1 MATISGKV
9 EDASGNGTTG
19 VVRAYRVLTGE
30 LVGAAKSDSST
41 GLYSITTNYALEP
54 HLVVRA
60 VASVTDKDPLFAN
73 CIIGAQ
79 LQGADGSAFFPET
92 YSTTSWTALGSP
104 TISTATSPFSGKSSL
119 SLNGSSHLIYAYTNK
134 QNILANGNNFSYECW
149 FRRGNTSAGSLVGHN
164 HLSSFNNYAGWSLH
178 VNASGN
184 VIARIKDVSGG
195 AEKLITSTSTI
206 GVDTWTHVEFSLI
219 SNTGYLFINGNL
231 EATLGGV
238 ISSAWGMPTAEPIR
252 IGYTQMYGYFTGY
265 IADVRVSNIGRHSAS
280 FTAPTTLAPTYLTYA
295 TPTGNAQCF
304 DYVIPT

>member
-9 EDASGNGTTG
+9 EGITGVGCAG

-30 LVGAAKSDSST
+30 LAGSAKSDPST
-41 GLYSITTNYALEP
+41 GLYSITTPYAEEP

-60 VASVTDKDPLFAN
+60 IATVIDKDTLFAN

-79 LQGADGSAFFPET
+79 LQGVNGGTFFPET
-92 YSTTSWTALGSP
+92 YSATNWTALGSP
-104 TISTATSPFSGKSSL
+104 TISTTTSPFPGKSSL
-119 SLNGSSHLIYAYTNK
+119 SLNGSSQLIYTYTPK
-134 QNILANGNNFSYECW
+134 QNILAEGNNFSYECW

-164 HLSSFNNYAGWSLH
+164 HLSSYNNYAGWSLH

-184 VIARIKDVSGG
+184 VIARIKDASGS

-206 GVDTWTHVEFSLI
+206 GVDTWTHAEFSLI

-231 EATLGGV
+231 EATLGSV
-238 ISSAWGMPTAEPIR
+238 ISTAWAMPTAEPIR
-252 IGYTQMYGYFTGY
+252 IGYTQMYRDFTGY